1 VSDMLNL
8 SGIFPAIT
16 TPFDSYGQLA
26 LGALRRN
33 VETYNGTGISGYVVL
48 GSTGE
53 AVMLSMEESDQVL
66 ATARKAAATG
76 KILIAGTGAEST
88 AEAIRRTNRA
98 ADLGYH
104 AALVRTPHYYKAQM
118 TPDVQAEHFQ
128 RVADAA
134 RIPVLLYSVPQF
146 TGIPI
151 EAPLV
156 AILSKHQNIAG
167 IKESSGDVRRA
178 TDIIAAARGNFQTMV
193 GAAGTLY
200 ASLQA
205 GAVGAVLAI
214 ACVLPEK
221 CVALSAL
228 AERNDSQR
236 ALAIQKKLLDT
247 SAVLV
252 ARLGIPG
259 IKFGMDEVGLQGG
272 LARRPFLPLTEAQK
286 VEARQILRV
295 ALEPSSGEVRSGD
308 VRALGRTL

>member
-1 VSDMLNL
+1 MLNL
-8 SGIFPAIT
+8 KGIFPAIT
-16 TPFDSYGQLA
+16 TPFYSNGEVA
-26 LGALRRN
+26 LESLREN
-33 VETYNGTGISGYVVL
+33 VHQYNQTGISGFVVL

-53 AVMLSMEESDQVL
+53 AIMLSVEEGDKVL
-66 ATARKAAATG
+66 STARKAAGPG

-88 AEAIRRTNRA
+88 AETIRRTNRA

-128 RVADAA
+128 RVADAV
-134 RIPVLLYSVPQF
+134 RIPVILYSVPQF

-156 AILSKHQNIAG
+156 AILSRHQNIVG

-178 TDIIAAARGNFQTMV
+178 TDIIAAAHGNFQTMV
-193 GAAGTLY
+193 GSAGTLY

-214 ACVLPEK
+214 ACVFPEK
-221 CVALSAL
+221 CVLLSQL
-228 AERNDSQR
+228 AASADSQR
-236 ALAIQKKLLDT
+236 AQAVQKQLLDSST
-247 SAVLV
+247 ILV
-252 ARLGIPG
+252 SRLGIPG
-259 IKFGMDEVGLQGG
+259 IKFGMDEVGLRGG

-286 VEARQILRV
+286 NDAREAVRLARI
-295 ALEPSSGEVRSGD
+295 PISGETRVEGA
-308 VRALGRTL
+308 RATARPS

>member
-1 VSDMLNL
+1 VLNL

-16 TPFDSYGQLA
+16 TPFDDRGEPA
-26 LGALRRN
+26 LDLLRSN
-33 VETYNGTGISGYVVL
+33 VQVYNHSGISGYVVL

-53 AVMLSMEESDQVL
+53 AVMLTAEESDRVL
-66 ATARKAAATG
+66 ATARKAAAPG
-76 KILIAGTGAEST
+76 KVLIAGTGAEST
-88 AEAIRRTNRA
+88 AEAILRTNRA

-104 AALVRTPHYYKAQM
+104 AALVRTPHYYKSQM

-128 RVADAA
+128 RVADTA
-134 RIPVLLYSVPQF
+134 RIPVILYSVPQF

-156 AILSKHQNIAG
+156 AILTKHQNIAG

-178 TDIIAAARGNFQTMV
+178 TDIIGAARGNFQTLV
-193 GAAGTLY
+193 GSAGTLY

-221 CVALSAL
+221 CVQLSEL
-228 AERNDSQR
+228 ARRADSQK
-236 ALAIQKKLLDT
+236 ALAIQKQLLD
-247 SAVLV
+247 SSSVLV

-259 IKFGMDEVGLQGG
+259 IKFGMDEVGLAGG

-286 VEARQILRV
+286 QEARAAVQQ
-295 ALEPSSGEVRSGD
+295 ATEPISGEVRAAVLRPSI
-308 VRALGRTL
+308 RPT